1 MNHFTESNIQ
11 FNKDLATNPATNP
24 AQNPSPNKDPA
35 TIAAA
40 AEAFM
45 PTMRELVRAYQAFDS
60 YTERHIR
67 QYGLTPPQ
75 FDVIATLGNT
85 DGMSM
90 GELAERTL
98 VTKGTLTGII
108 DRLEAKHLVR
118 REVPEGNRR
127 SFTVVLTPQGEAVFR
142 EVFPVHVAY
151 MKERFEQLKP
161 EELEHLQVLLTKL
174 REAFEQ

>member
-1 MNHFTESNIQ
+1 MR
-11 FNKDLATNPATNP
+11 DLATV
-24 AQNPSPNKDPA
+24 S
-35 TIAAA
+35 AAS
-40 AEAFM
+40 EAFV

-67 QYGLTPPQ
+67 QLGLTPPQ

-85 DGMSM
+85 PGLSM
-90 GELAERTL
+90 GELAEKTL

-127 SFTVVLTPQGEAVFR
+127 SFTVLLTPEGEAVFR
-142 EVFPVHVAY
+142 EVFPIHIAHL
-151 MKERFEQLKP
+151 KKRFEQLQP
-161 EELEHLQVLLTKL
+161 DELESLRELLQKL
-174 REAFEQ
+174 RKAFD